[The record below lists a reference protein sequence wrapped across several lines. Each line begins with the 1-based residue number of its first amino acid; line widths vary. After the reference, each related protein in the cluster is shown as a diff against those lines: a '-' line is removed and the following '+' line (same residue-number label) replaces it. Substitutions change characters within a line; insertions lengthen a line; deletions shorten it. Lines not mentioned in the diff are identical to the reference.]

1 MNQDFADGALAA
13 RGVHATFSDAGG
25 ASIHALHDVSATFR
39 PGHLTA
45 IVGPSGSGKTTLIHA
60 LAGIV
65 VPQQGEIVFG
75 AAVLNRLGESQRD
88 AWRLAHCGMVFQDF
102 RLIDELDPL
111 SNTLLPA
118 QFHRARLPDA
128 LCERARELLK
138 RFDLPLRVGPVARLS
153 RGEQQRVALARA
165 LLLDPPIV
173 LADEPTASL
182 DAVNGQR
189 IADELKAMAQSGK
202 TVVTVTHD
210 ERLVALADS
219 VLAMKAGQVL
229 HASSG
234 AGSAVSAVSR
244 AASSS

>member
-1 MNQDFADGALAA
+1 MNRDFADGALAA
-13 RGVHATFSDAGG
+13 RSVRATFSDAGG
-25 ASIHALHDVSATFR
+25 ANIHALHDVSAKFR
-39 PGHLTA
+39 PGHLTV

-65 VPQQGEIVFG
+65 VPHHGEIMFG
-75 AAVLNRLGESQRD
+75 STVLNHLSERQRD

-102 RLIDELDPL
+102 RLIGELDPL

-118 QFHRARLPDA
+118 QFHRARLPGT
-128 LCERARELLK
+128 LYERARNLLA
-138 RFDLPLRVGPVARLS
+138 RFEVPLRAGPVARLS

-165 LLLDPPIV
+165 LLLDPPII

-202 TVVTVTHD
+202 TVVIATHD
-210 ERLVALADS
+210 DRLVALADTALS
-219 VLAMKAGQVL
+219 MKSGQVL
-229 HASSG
+229 HISSG
-234 AGSAVSAVSR
+234 AGAVVSIST
-244 AASSS
+244 SSS

>member
-1 MNQDFADGALAA
+1 MNQNRADGGLGARAVGAA
-13 RGVHATFSDAGG
+13 FSDAGG
-25 ASIHALHDVSATFR
+25 ASIHALQDVSAMFS
-39 PGHLTA
+39 PGRLTV
-45 IVGPSGSGKTTLIHA
+45 IIGPSGSGKTTLIHA

-75 AAVLNRLGESQRD
+75 PTVVNHLSERQRD

-118 QFHRARLPDA
+118 QFHRARLSGA
-128 LCERARELLK
+128 LRERARDLLA
-138 RFDLPLRVGPVARLS
+138 RFDVPLRAGPVARLS

-165 LLLDPPIV
+165 LLLDPPII

-182 DAVNGQR
+182 DRGNGQR
-189 IADELKAMAQSGK
+189 IADELKAMARAGK

-210 ERLVALADS
+210 EKLVALADT
-219 VLAMKAGQVL
+219 VLTMKSGQVL
-229 HASSG
+229 HTSS
-234 AGSAVSAVSR
+234 SAVSA
-244 AASSS
+244 SSSS